1 LKNLLIFFIKCYQKI
16 PGSFHDMCRH
26 VPTCSNYAIEA
37 IDKYGAFRGTGLA
50 IKRIIS
56 CNPFGSKGFDPV
68 PVLKRRTK

>member
-1 LKNLLIFFIKCYQKI
+1 
-16 PGSFHDMCRH
+16 MCRH

-56 CNPFGSKGFDPV
+56 CNPFGSKGYDPV

>member
-1 LKNLLIFFIKCYQKI
+1 MICA
-16 PGSFHDMCRH
+16 DMFLH
-26 VPTCSNYAIEA
+26 VLIEA